1 MKDYEQLYYDALY
14 EIKQLKNQNKLLE
27 QELDIY
33 KSFKKNK
40 DLKKVIVDMLIK
52 YLNKK
57 EGNSNGY

>member
-14 EIKQLKNQNKLLE
+14 EIRQLENQNKLLE

-33 KSFKKNK
+33 KSFQKNK

-52 YLNKK
+52 YLNKGEK
-57 EGNSNGY
+57 Q

>member
-14 EIKQLKNQNKLLE
+14 KIKQLENQKKLLE

-33 KSFKKNK
+33 KSLQKNK
-40 DLKKVIVDMLIK
+40 NLKKVIVEMLIK

-57 EGNSNGY
+57 E